1 MAGKTKRSAR
11 FTSGVLGLVVV
22 VVSALIALFAL
33 NSAKG
38 LPGQDHTYVKAQFTN
53 TGDLHVD
60 DDLREADVR
69 VGRVDDIDYEGN
81 GVGTA
86 RLQFDDSRPVYK
98 NATVQVVSRSG
109 LGQKYIN
116 INRGDPAAGTLP
128 SDGII
133 PAAQTQPAVEILDL
147 ASVFDPKTT
156 AAAQGALGQLGA
168 GLEGHA
174 KDLSDAVDA
183 VPGNLPK
190 LSTVARALN
199 NNNGKDIN
207 TVLTSLRDLTSQ
219 FQGRQEQLTD
229 LNRNLATTFD
239 AVNVNQGR
247 SLADL
252 VKVAPG
258 AFRDVRKALVDLQD
272 PLETTTEAVTNIRP
286 GVNDLAKATP
296 DVRGVLREAPRP
308 LDKVP
313 GVSDV
318 GQPALEALTP
328 ALHDLRPLVVDIRT
342 AAQNARLPLACL
354 APYNVGK
361 VFTNLAY
368 LVRQGDVNGNT
379 ARFILVPQ
387 TGIVGGV
394 PVPTD
399 VSKVSNLPCPQP
411 NFDDGHWGDGGQW
424 GDQHGGGDPHGGA
437 PHGGDSQDSKQSG
450 NQAVAD
456 RSGGNDR

>member
-1 MAGKTKRSAR
+1 MAGNKKRSAR

-38 LPGQDHTYVKAQFTN
+38 LPGQDHTYVKAQFSN

-60 DDLREADVR
+60 DDLREADIR
-69 VGRVDDIDYEGN
+69 VGRVDSIDYEGN
-81 GVGTA
+81 GVGTV
-86 RLQFDDSRPVYK
+86 RLAFDDSRPVYK

-116 INRGDPAAGTLP
+116 ISRGDPAAGTLGP
-128 SDGII
+128 DGVI
-133 PAAQTQPAVEILDL
+133 PVTQTQPGVEILDL
-147 ASVFDPKTT
+147 AGVFNPQTT

-190 LSTVARALN
+190 LATVARALN
-199 NNNGKDIN
+199 NGNGKDIN
-207 TVLTSLRDLTSQ
+207 TVLTSLRDLSSQ
-219 FQGRQEQLTD
+219 FQGRQQQLTD
-229 LNRNLATTFD
+229 LNRQLSTTFD
-239 AVNVNQGR
+239 AVNVNDGK

-258 AFRDVRKALVDLQD
+258 AFRDVRKALVDVQQ
-272 PLETTTEAVTNIRP
+272 PLETTTQAVTDIRP
-286 GVNDLAKATP
+286 GVKDLAGATP
-296 DVRGVLREAPRP
+296 DVRGVLREGPQP

-328 ALHDLRPLVVDIRT
+328 AVHDLRPLVSNIDT
-342 AAQNARLPLACL
+342 AAEDARVPLKCL
-354 APYNVGK
+354 APWNVFK
-361 VFTNLAY
+361 VFTSLGF
-368 LVRQGDVNGNT
+368 LTRQGDANGNA
-379 ARFILVPQ
+379 ARFVAVPQ
-387 TGIVGGV
+387 GGIVSGV
-394 PVPTD
+394 PTRTELSQVR
-399 VSKVSNLPCPQP
+399 NIPC
-411 NFDDGHWGDGGQW
+411 GTGDGG
-424 GDQHGGGDPHGGA
+424 GDQGGG
-437 PHGGDSQDSKQSG
+437 SQPDKQAG
-450 NQAVAD
+450 NQTVVD
-456 RSGGNDR
+456 RSGGNR